1 MWSKTL
7 PNGKLFSLDL
17 SHPKILYHKSDIGEY
32 FLSSDSIGHTY
43 SKIKIMR
50 DIVNQFSTQDIK
62 RFYSL
67 ASTIGAYIIFPSN
80 MIDNKMT
87 INAARGVNKYIKDR
101 FDLSLLC
108 IKYYYE
114 GKDNPIADV
123 LKRYSFFFDLFNDF
137 NGYVNFFLL
146 NDLIDQKEN
155 IKYFLPFKEF
165 EKDPLPKNKS
175 EYLNYMNGLS
185 NFIKSRNL
193 KMRII

>member
-1 MWSKTL
+1 MPIKIVKNI
-7 PNGKLFSLDL
+7 NGTKITISFLVKSNISIKSSFTKA
-17 SHPKILYHKSDIGEY
+17 PKITFLYSQREY
-32 FLSSDSIGHTY
+32 VAANTTPVVA
-43 SKIKIMR
+43 KIAKYVFTLKIESNTKNSPTKPLVPGKPKLAKMKIMK
-50 DIVNQFSTQDIK
+50 DIVSQFSTQDIK

-123 LKRYSFFFDLFNDF
+123 LKRYSFFFDLFN
-137 NGYVNFFLL
+137 G
-146 NDLIDQKEN
+146 
-155 IKYFLPFKEF
+155 
-165 EKDPLPKNKS
+165 
-175 EYLNYMNGLS
+175 
-185 NFIKSRNL
+185 
-193 KMRII
+193 